1 MKAAILLAVA
11 VLGVLSLPRSP
22 VSAVEPAAK
31 VYELR
36 IYTAMPGKLDNVVA
50 RFRDHTCKLFEKHGM
65 TNVGY
70 WTATP
75 DDGKLYYMLA
85 HASKAAADASW
96 KAFLADREWPVIVKQ
111 TEANGKIVSKV
122 DKWYLNATDYS
133 PPVKALSGGEHVYE
147 LRTYTA
153 SPGKL
158 DALNARFRDHTT
170 KLFEKHGMTN
180 VGYWNPIKGEK
191 GADNTLVYLLA
202 DKDMDAAKKSWA
214 EFRTDPDWVAA
225 KKASEEKAGG
235 SLTIMPQSDGV
246 KSVYLKPTDFSAMK

>member
-1 MKAAILLAVA
+1 MKAVVVLAVA
-11 VLGVLSLPRSP
+11 VLGVLSQSRLLG
-22 VSAVEPAAK
+22 AEPAAK

-36 IYTAMPGKLDNVVA
+36 IYTAVPGKLDNVVA

-70 WTATP
+70 WTAAE

-85 HASKAAADASW
+85 HASKAAADQSW
-96 KAFLADREWPVIVKQ
+96 KAFGADPEWKEVVKQ
-111 TEANGKIVSKV
+111 TEANGKIVAGV
-122 DKWYLNATDYS
+122 TRQYLSATDYS
-133 PPVKALSGGEHVYE
+133 PPVKAPAGEHVYE

-170 KLFEKHGMTN
+170 KLFEKHGIIN
-180 VGYWNPIKGEK
+180 VGYWNPTKGEDVH
-191 GADNTLVYLLA
+191 GNTLVYLLA
-202 DKDMDAAKKSWA
+202 HKDMDAAKKSWA

-225 KKASEEKAGG
+225 KKASEENAGG
-235 SLTIMPQSDGV
+235 SLTILPQSDGV
-246 KSVYLKPTDFSAMK
+246 KSVFLKPTDYSAMK

>member
-1 MKAAILLAVA
+1 MKAAAVLAVA
-11 VLGVLSLPRSP
+11 VLGVLSPTRSP
-22 VSAVEPAAK
+22 AAELAGK

-36 IYTAMPGKLDNVVA
+36 IYTAVPGKLDNVVA

-65 TNVGY
+65 SNVGY

-75 DDGKLYYMLA
+75 DDGKLYYILA
-85 HASKAAADASW
+85 HASKAAADQSW
-96 KAFLADREWPVIVKQ
+96 KAFGADPEWKEVVKQ
-111 TEANGKIVSKV
+111 TEANGKIVAGLTRQ
-122 DKWYLNATDYS
+122 YLTATDYS
-133 PPVKALSGGEHVYE
+133 PPVKAPTGGEHVYE

-180 VGYWNPIKGEK
+180 VGYWNLMKGEK
-191 GADNTLVYLLA
+191 GADTTLVYLLA
-202 DKDMDAAKKSWA
+202 HKDADAAKKSWPA
-214 EFRTDPDWVAA
+214 FRTDPDWVAA
-225 KKASEEKAGG
+225 RKASEEKAGG
-235 SLTIMPQSDGV
+235 SLTAPDGV